1 MVSGGGSREKITG
14 QACTRSTNMQP
25 LAHFF
30 HCAVT
35 VSHLGR
41 NTVNLSRLPPT
52 ERKRIRM
59 ETEILAELNHDH
71 IINFYHV
78 WENKE
83 KG

>member
-1 MVSGGGSREKITG
+1 M
-14 QACTRSTNMQP
+14 
-25 LAHFF
+25 
-30 HCAVT
+30 
-35 VSHLGR
+35 
-41 NTVNLSRLPPT
+41 NLSRLPPA

-83 KG
+83 KGQCLERHNHCARMEMRRNESLRIDCC

>member
-1 MVSGGGSREKITG
+1 M
-14 QACTRSTNMQP
+14 
-25 LAHFF
+25 
-30 HCAVT
+30 
-35 VSHLGR
+35 
-41 NTVNLSRLPPT
+41 NLSRLPPA

-83 KG
+83 KGQTGRQTRMAPHAFCVDGDGGSESCC